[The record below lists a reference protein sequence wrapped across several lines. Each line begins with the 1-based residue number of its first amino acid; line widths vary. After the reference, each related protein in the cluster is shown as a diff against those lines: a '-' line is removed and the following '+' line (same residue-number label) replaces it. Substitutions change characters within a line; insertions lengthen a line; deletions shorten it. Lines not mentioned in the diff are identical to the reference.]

1 MDVLIRRYGLRHFAA
16 FAAGAA
22 KDSIRRY
29 GLLAPTIGIAMLC
42 SACQAP
48 YLVKSAWS
56 QVGLLNS
63 REPLEKVLAKPD
75 LADAVR
81 AKLLLARDAKLFA
94 EAELGLKKTH
104 NYESYVELGRSHVS
118 YVVSAAPKNRLEHFE
133 WWFPFVGSV
142 PYKGYFNPDDAK
154 EEAESLRKENLDVVV
169 RGVSAYSTLGWFRDP
184 ILSSML
190 RYTDYD
196 LANTIIHETVHATLY
211 IKSNADFNERL
222 ATFIGNVGADLFFL
236 KREGQ
241 ISETLRLARSE
252 SEDEKLFTEFISKEI
267 ETLKMWYE
275 KNSPIGSNLSSA
287 FDENRHLQFKLIFDH
302 FKNEVAPKLTNEKYR
317 DRLLDE
323 LAPDK
328 LNNARLLLWRL
339 YFHDLGDF
347 DRAYVKLD
355 RSPSRFIEFAK
366 SLESAQD
373 PEAALKEF
381 AQ

>member
-1 MDVLIRRYGLRHFAA
+1 MAIL
-16 FAAGAA
+16 
-22 KDSIRRY
+22 
-29 GLLAPTIGIAMLC
+29 TLC

-63 REPLEKVLAKPD
+63 REPLEKVLAKPE

-81 AKLLLARDAKLFA
+81 TKLLLARDAKLFA
-94 EAELGLKKTH
+94 ETELGLKKTQ

-196 LANTIIHETVHATLY
+196 LANTIIHEAVHATLY

-222 ATFIGNVGADLFFL
+222 ATFIGNIGAELFFL
-236 KREGQ
+236 KREGPS
-241 ISETLRLARSE
+241 SETLKLAKSE
-252 SEDEKLFTEFISKEI
+252 SEDERLFTDFISKEI

-275 KNSPIGSNLSSA
+275 KNSPEDRDQSHA
-287 FDENRHLQFKLIFDH
+287 FDENRTIQFKLIFDH

-317 DRLLDE
+317 ERLSEE

-347 DRAYVKLD
+347 DRAYAKLD
-355 RSPSRFIEFAK
+355 KNPSRFIEFAK
-366 SLESAQD
+366 SLESAKD
-373 PEAALKEF
+373 PEVALKEF

>member
-1 MDVLIRRYGLRHFAA
+1 MDVLIRRFGLRHFAC
-16 FAAGAA
+16 
-22 KDSIRRY
+22 
-29 GLLAPTIGIAMLC
+29 IAILTLC

-63 REPLEKVLAKPD
+63 RESLEKVLAKPE

-118 YVVSAAPKNRLEHFE
+118 YVVSAARKNRLEHFE

-154 EEAESLRKENLDVVV
+154 EEAESLKKENLDVVV

-236 KREGQ
+236 KREGPA
-241 ISETLRLARSE
+241 SETLRLAKSE
-252 SEDEKLFTEFISKEI
+252 ADDEKLFTEFISKEI
-267 ETLKMWYE
+267 EALKNWYE
-275 KNSPIGSNLSSA
+275 KNSPVDPDPSGA
-287 FDENRHLQFKLIFDH
+287 FDESRHLQFKLIFDH

-347 DRAYVKLD
+347 DRAYIKLD
-355 RSPSRFIEFAK
+355 RNPSRFIEFAK
-366 SLESAQD
+366 SLESVKD